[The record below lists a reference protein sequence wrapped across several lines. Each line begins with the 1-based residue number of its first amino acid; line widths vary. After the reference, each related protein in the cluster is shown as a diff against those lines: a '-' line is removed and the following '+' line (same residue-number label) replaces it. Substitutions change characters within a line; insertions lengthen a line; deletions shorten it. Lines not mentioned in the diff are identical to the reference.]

1 MPAWWPSQATTHRH
15 RHKDAAAWEGRR
27 AASPRHCMPL
37 RKKHVRR
44 IVFALLVVGILGPA
58 AMLIR
63 YGLHVR
69 GGAYARAVEQTLVSR
84 LRCDAT
90 VLGCRPTGSSTA
102 AADAV
107 HLLWTTADGNLT
119 LNLED
124 LRAESSAYGWYVTA
138 ARGNLSLAGPDPQ
151 AALAAINQRLVHV
164 EHPSQL
170 MAINIERLGLA
181 LDLGFLNIERD
192 ARTFA
197 LSNMAVFL
205 VSLFDPQAPKRAR
218 RSTLNEADLDLGLLA
233 TVRLNATSEK
243 GVFDGLHAAM
253 EDVPL
258 GSIRSMLALPA
269 AKDAESIRGTAD
281 VTVDWRWP
289 DADADTAAV
298 AVTAHD
304 LDLSQWTQALPG
316 GPVTGTANLDV
327 RYAKPRQGSPALT
340 LHLKSDGGA
349 ISGETLAWLDGLRAG
364 LDAAAGADQIKTAPF
379 DRMDTQFT
387 LVGNRVWYAGERDA
401 WGAIPILTVQL
412 FGVEVPLLR
421 AGVWPFDA
429 SGLWPALSEGLGLGT
444 SDTAGRN

>member
-1 MPAWWPSQATTHRH
+1 
-15 RHKDAAAWEGRR
+15 
-27 AASPRHCMPL
+27 MPL

-58 AMLIR
+58 AALVV

-69 GGAYARAVEQTLVSR
+69 GGAYGRAVEQTLISR

-90 VLGCRPTGSSTA
+90 VLGARPTGPSTA

-107 HLLWTTADGNLT
+107 RLLWTTADGNLT
-119 LNLED
+119 LHLED
-124 LRAESSAYGWYVTA
+124 LKAESNAYGWYVTA

-170 MAINIERLGLA
+170 MAIRIERLALA

-205 VSLFDPQAPKRAR
+205 VSLFDPQALKRTT
-218 RSTLNEADLDLGLLA
+218 RSTLTEADLDLGLLA
-233 TVRLNATSEK
+233 TVRLNPTSDK

-269 AKDAESIRGTAD
+269 TKADDETHGTAD
-281 VTVDWRWP
+281 VTVDWHWP
-289 DADADTAAV
+289 DADADTATV
-298 AVTAHD
+298 TVTAHG
-304 LDLSQWTQALPG
+304 LDLSQWTEALPG
-316 GPVTGTANLDV
+316 GPVTGTADLRA
-327 RYAKPRQGSPALT
+327 RYAKPRQGPPALT
-340 LHLKSDGGA
+340 LHLKSDGGT
-349 ISGETLAWLDGLRAG
+349 ISGATLAWLEGLRAG
-364 LDAAAGADQIKTAPF
+364 LHAPAGADQVKTAPF
-379 DRMDTQFT
+379 DRLDTQFT
-387 LVGNRVWYAGERDA
+387 LVGNRAWYAGDKDE
-401 WGAIPILTVQL
+401 WGAIPIVTVRL
-412 FGVEVPLLR
+412 FGIDVPLLR
-421 AGVWPFDA
+421 AGVRPFDA

-444 SDTAGRN
+444 SDNVGQK